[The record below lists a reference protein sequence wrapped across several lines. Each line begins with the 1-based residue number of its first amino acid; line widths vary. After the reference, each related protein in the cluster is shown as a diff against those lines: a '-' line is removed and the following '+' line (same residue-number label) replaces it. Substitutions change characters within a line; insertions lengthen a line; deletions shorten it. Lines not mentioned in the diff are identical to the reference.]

1 MIFKT
6 TNSNCLHSISG
17 KVQDNTANYTLQL
30 KRFKGQRKIP
40 NLRNAKSIGGNN
52 ELWLDLKNLP
62 LNYESWKMDS
72 NNLYVLRKGIY
83 ANNFELSAKAVS
95 AYNHSLNK
103 ANPLAIDFKDLK

>member
-1 MIFKT
+1 
-6 TNSNCLHSISG
+6 LP
-17 KVQDNTANYTLQL
+17 TLYFWKSARQYRQL
-30 KRFKGQRKIP
+30 YLAIKRFKGQRKIP

-95 AYNHSLNK
+95 IQSQSEQSK
-103 ANPLAIDFKDLK
+103 PLGN